1 MNRAI
6 IVGASSG
13 IGRELAMLL
22 SRHGYSVGVT
32 GRRCGLLADLAGNSS
47 GSIIYE
53 AFDVADTNAMQRGLA
68 ALIERLGGLD
78 LLVISAGVGHIN
90 AHLGWEA
97 ERETIAVNV
106 EGFAAAANIG
116 MQHFLAQ
123 DTGHLVAISSIAGLR
138 GGGDAPAYNASK
150 AFVSNYMEG
159 LRQNMARRGLPI
171 ATTDVRPGFVDTAM
185 AKGDGLFWVASP
197 EKVAKQIYSAIRAR
211 KSHIYVTKRWRLVA
225 ALMKFLP
232 NVIYDRL

>member
-32 GRRCGLLADLAGNSS
+32 GRRRDLLADLAGNSS

-90 AHLGWEA
+90 ADLGWEA
-97 ERETIAVNV
+97 ERETITVNV

-116 MQHFLAQ
+116 MQDFLAQ
-123 DTGHLVAISSIAGLR
+123 GTGHLVAISSIAALR

-159 LRQNMARRGLPI
+159 LRHNVARRGLPI
-171 ATTDVRPGFVDTAM
+171 ATTDVRPGFVNTAM
-185 AKGDGLFWVASP
+185 AKCDGLFWVASP
-197 EKVAKQIYSAIRAR
+197 EKAAKQIYGAICAR
-211 KSHIYVTKRWRLVA
+211 KSHAYVTKRWRLVA

-232 NVIYDRL
+232 NSIYDRL

>member
-1 MNRAI
+1 MARAI

-13 IGRELAMLL
+13 IGRELATLL
-22 SRHGYSVGVT
+22 SHHGYSVGVT
-32 GRRCGLLADLAGNSS
+32 GRRRDLLADLAGNSS

-53 AFDVADTNAMQRGLA
+53 AFDVADTDAMLRGLDT
-68 ALIERLGGLD
+68 LMERLGGLD

-90 AHLGWEA
+90 ADLGWET

-123 DTGHLVAISSIAGLR
+123 GRGHLVAISSIAGLR

-197 EKVAKQIYSAIRAR
+197 EKAAKQIYGAIRAR
-211 KSHIYVTKRWRLVA
+211 KSHAYVTKRWWLVA
-225 ALMKFLP
+225 GLMKLLP
-232 NVIYDRL
+232 NAIYDRL

>member
-1 MNRAI
+1 
-6 IVGASSG
+6 
-13 IGRELAMLL
+13 MLL

-32 GRRCGLLADLAGNSS
+32 GRRRDLLADLAGNSS

-90 AHLGWEA
+90 ADLDWAA

-123 DTGHLVAISSIAGLR
+123 GTGHLVAISSIAGLR

-171 ATTDVRPGFVDTAM
+171 ATTDVRPEIGR
-185 AKGDGLFWVASP
+185 ASCR
-197 EKVAKQIYSAIRAR
+197 ERVCQD
-211 KSHIYVTKRWRLVA
+211 V
-225 ALMKFLP
+225 
-232 NVIYDRL
+232 